1 MELEQRATVAERLL
15 QDARGTRL
23 RHWLARRS
31 GTLRRRQAAISARMA
46 ARAVLDGRACP
57 APVSA
62 NTTVPA
68 TRHIQL
74 PLGRILSHMLVAA
87 LALAAAMT
95 PAAIGL
101 PAPAN
106 GALAVQLADPSVP
119 VALTSPAPALDR
131 VGDPLAIPHS
141 QPVAPSDFDAYTAYH
156 TLEEGETL
164 ASVARRY
171 TVSVASLFWSNG
183 LEVGGSLAAGQELRI
198 PRTSGVPYVVQPD
211 DTLAAIAE
219 RFSIPVEAIT
229 LFRPNQVQQNRDLT
243 VGQELFL
250 PGASIAYPQEL
261 LDRLGGAQGV
271 GNLRA
276 LAIGEVQQDETNLRE
291 GPGRAYARAASL
303 TAGVRLV
310 PLARHEDWVKV
321 DAGELGLGWVRSD
334 LIALPQPS
342 FLALPE
348 TSDFPPPPPRWVWPT
363 YGRLTSPF
371 GWRTVPFRSF
381 HDGLDIA
388 NRAGTGIVAARAGVV
403 IEAGWCSGF
412 GYCVKIDHGGG
423 VRTIYGHM
431 LKRPPVR
438 AGEAVAAGDLIGLM
452 GSTYDRAGGG
462 YSTGVHLHFTVKVD
476 GKAVNPLKYLP

>member
-1 MELEQRATVAERLL
+1 VELEQRATVAERLL
-15 QDARGTRL
+15 QDARGIRV

-31 GTLRRRQAAISARMA
+31 GALRRRQAAASARVA
-46 ARAVLDGRACP
+46 ARAALDGRASP
-57 APVSA
+57 APALA
-62 NTTVPA
+62 NTTAPA
-68 TRHIQL
+68 RRHIQL
-74 PLGRILSHMLVAA
+74 PLGRILSHVLVAA
-87 LALAAAMT
+87 LALVAAVT
-95 PAAIGL
+95 PAALGL
-101 PAPAN
+101 PATAN
-106 GALAVQLADPSVP
+106 GAAVVRLADPSVP
-119 VALTSPAPALDR
+119 VALTSPAPALDL
-131 VGDPLAIPHS
+131 VGDPLAIPHT
-141 QPVAPSDFDAYTAYH
+141 QPVALGDLDAYAAYH

-164 ASVARRY
+164 AVVARRY
-171 TVSVASLFWSNG
+171 AVSVAALFWANG
-183 LEVGGSLAAGQELRI
+183 LDAGGALAAGQELRI
-198 PRTSGVPYVVQPD
+198 PRISGVPYVVQPD

-229 LFRPNQVQQNRDLT
+229 LFQPNQVQQNGDLP

-250 PGASIAYPQEL
+250 PGASLAYPQEL

-271 GNLRA
+271 ANLRA

-291 GPGRAYARAASL
+291 GPGRAYLRAASL
-303 TAGVRLV
+303 TAGAQLV

-334 LIALPQPS
+334 LIALPQTS

-388 NRAGTGIVAARAGVV
+388 NRAGTGIVAARSGVV
-403 IEAGWCSGF
+403 AEAGWCSGF

-431 LKRPPVR
+431 LKKPPVR
-438 AGEAVAAGDLIGLM
+438 AGDAVAAGDLIGLM

-462 YSTGVHLHFTVKVD
+462 YSTGVHLHFTIKVD
-476 GKAVNPLKYLP
+476 GKAVNPLKFLP